1 MELSMYTLLSIAKA
15 HHASDLHITVGVR
28 PKCRISGT
36 LYEMDGFE
44 KLTPAMTKELVES
57 MFGPKQKATMEA
69 TGEVDFAYTDTRV
82 GRFRVNAFHQRG
94 SYAAKQME
102 LSMYTLLSIAKAHHA
117 SDLHIT
123 VGVRPKCR
131 ISGTLYEMDGFEKLT
146 PAMTKELVESMF
158 GPKQKATMEA
168 TGEVDFAYT
177 DTRVGRFRVNA
188 FHQRGSYAAVLRIV
202 ASDIPTPE
210 ALGIPEAVL
219 GLTKKKRGLV
229 LVTGPTGS
237 GKSTTLASLI
247 DVINKER
254 NEHIITLE
262 DPIEYL
268 HKHNRSIV
276 NQREIGLDTDSYG
289 NALRAALREDPDIIL
304 VGEMRDFDTIST
316 AITAAETG
324 HLVFSTLHTIG
335 AAPTIER
342 IVDVFPPHQQ
352 NQIRSQLASVLEAV
366 ISQQLL
372 PTIDGKSRVAAF
384 EVMLGTPAIKNL
396 IREDKAHQIPSI
408 MQTSKKIGMQTM
420 DDSLFS
426 LYLKHKIDAANA
438 VEYAQDTGNMQQK
451 LF

>member
-57 MFGPKQKATMEA
+57 MFNEKQK
-69 TGEVDFAYTDTRV
+69 
-82 GRFRVNAFHQRG
+82 
-94 SYAAKQME
+94 K
-102 LSMYTLLSIAKAHHA
+102 
-117 SDLHIT
+117 
-123 VGVRPKCR
+123 
-131 ISGTLYEMDGFEKLT
+131 
-146 PAMTKELVESMF
+146 
-158 GPKQKATMEA
+158 TMEA

-210 ALGIPEAVL
+210 DLGVPEAVL

-237 GKSTTLASLI
+237 GKSTTLAAII
-247 DVINKER
+247 DKINNNR
-254 NEHIITLE
+254 DAHVITLE

-268 HKHNRSIV
+268 HQHKMSMV
-276 NQREIGLDTDSYG
+276 NQREIGIDSNNYA
-289 NALRAALREDPDIIL
+289 NALRAALREDPDVIL
-304 VGEMRDFDTIST
+304 VGEMRDFETISV

-324 HLVFSTLHTIG
+324 HLVLSTLHTIG
-335 AAPTIER
+335 AASTVDRVI
-342 IVDVFPPHQQ
+342 DVFPPHQQ
-352 NQIRSQLASVLEAV
+352 DQIRVQIASVLEAV

-372 PTIDGKSRVAAF
+372 PRADVKGRVAAF
-384 EVMLGTPAIKNL
+384 EVMFGTPAIKNL
-396 IREDKAHQIPSI
+396 IREDKTHQLPSI
-408 MQTSKKIGMQTM
+408 IQTSKKNGMVTM
-420 DDSLFS
+420 DDSLFD
-426 LYLKHKIDAANA
+426 LYIKHKISADSA
-438 VEYAQDTGNMQQK
+438 VEFAQDDIKMRGK